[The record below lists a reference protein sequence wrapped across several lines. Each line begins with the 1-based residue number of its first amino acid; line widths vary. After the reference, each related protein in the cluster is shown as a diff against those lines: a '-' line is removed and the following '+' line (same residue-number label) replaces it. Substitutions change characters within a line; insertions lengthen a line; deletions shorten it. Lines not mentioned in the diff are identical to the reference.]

1 MNQIDDIF
9 VKFLNTDSVNQILLL
24 NYINEEIY
32 LFYEYLISY
41 YLAKFNFKLSLNT
54 QDDSV
59 DLFDTS
65 PRINLLI
72 KPKLKEM
79 DLVLSSNE
87 KSIIFLEYRSYV
99 QYSKKYLSVNCYNY
113 KKDIKDFIIETLQ
126 IKNNSLLSGIE
137 NNPQYIYSELSK
149 YILNDNYEFNLM
161 NGDKLDFI
169 LNIRK
174 NYYETKNKELNL
186 IKLFDLIKSEFIY
199 KKFNFLTY

>member
-9 VKFLNTDSVNQILLL
+9 VKFLDTDSVNQILLL